1 MNNPGELMNKLGE
14 SMKFAAAAILA
25 FTSVVADA
33 SDTARI
39 DRGIVTTGMNIAEV
53 LSKAGQ
59 PSRVVTLENARG
71 GAVGERWE
79 YYRGR
84 KLIAL
89 TISGGRVLRIDES

>member
-1 MNNPGELMNKLGE
+1 MLKQIV
-14 SMKFAAAAILA
+14 F
-25 FTSVVADA
+25 VALLVMAGIATA
-33 SDTARI
+33 SDTVRM
-39 DRGIVTTGMNIAEV
+39 DKGIVTTGMNIAEV

-59 PSRVVTLENARG
+59 PSRVVTLENTRG
-71 GAVGERWE
+71 AAVGERWE